1 MENKISNENF
11 LKSLEILHI
20 SKLYYPWTGGVERNL
35 QELVE
40 SIKKKTS
47 VKILCC
53 QVKGKT
59 KLERINDVE
68 VLKSC
73 SLGLFLSVPI
83 SLCFPHHFQNL
94 TKKADL
100 IHYHSLFPLA
110 ETMEILF
117 NPARK
122 KVVTIHYERLT
133 RNYLMSMYMPILRTF
148 FKKMD
153 IIIIPSK
160 VFLNSKLLSGF
171 REKIEIIPFGID
183 IKKFEINHEIEKKRD
198 EIKKSYGFP
207 IILFVGNLLPYKGLQ
222 YLILAM
228 REVKGNLLIIGD
240 GILKNKLQEI
250 VTKNSLEKKVHFL
263 GKKSYDE
270 LVPFYYACDIF
281 VLPSLYES
289 FGNVQL
295 EAMTCGKPVINTKI
309 PTGVPEISI
318 HGETGLTVPPGDSSA
333 LAEAIK
339 RLVENEEERVRFGLK
354 AKERV
359 EKFYSMEIV
368 SERVLSLY
376 RRLLV

>member
-1 MENKISNENF
+1 
-11 LKSLEILHI
+11 
-20 SKLYYPWTGGVERNL
+20 
-35 QELVE
+35 
-40 SIKKKTS
+40 
-47 VKILCC
+47 
-53 QVKGKT
+53 
-59 KLERINDVE
+59 
-68 VLKSC
+68 
-73 SLGLFLSVPI
+73 
-83 SLCFPHHFQNL
+83 
-94 TKKADL
+94 
-100 IHYHSLFPLA
+100 
-110 ETMEILF
+110 
-117 NPARK
+117 
-122 KVVTIHYERLT
+122 
-133 RNYLMSMYMPILRTF
+133 
-148 FKKMD
+148 
-153 IIIIPSK
+153 
-160 VFLNSKLLSGF
+160 
-171 REKIEIIPFGID
+171 
-183 IKKFEINHEIEKKRD
+183 
-198 EIKKSYGFP
+198 
-207 IILFVGNLLPYKGLQ
+207 
-222 YLILAM
+222 M